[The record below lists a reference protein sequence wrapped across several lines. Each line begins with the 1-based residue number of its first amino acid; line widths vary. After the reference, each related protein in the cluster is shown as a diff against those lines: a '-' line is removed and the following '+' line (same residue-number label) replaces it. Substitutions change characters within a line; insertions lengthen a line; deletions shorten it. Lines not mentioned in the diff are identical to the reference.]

1 MDENQTIDQDRI
13 LKINIEEEMKSSY
26 IDYSMSVI
34 VARALPDVRD
44 GFKPVHRR
52 ILYGM
57 EGLGNTSDKPYK
69 KCARVVGEVLGKYHP
84 HGDSS
89 VYGALVRMGQNWN
102 MRYLLVDGQGNFGSV
117 DGDSPAAMRYTECR
131 LSKMGEHIM
140 DDIDKDTVDMV
151 NNFDD
156 TLKEPS
162 VMPTKVPNL
171 LVNGGNGI
179 AVGMATNIPTHNLN
193 EVIDGCCAYI
203 DNPDIDTEGLMQ
215 YIPAPDFPTGAY
227 IYGLQG
233 VKEAYETGRGRIVIR
248 AKAEIESDEKG
259 DKIVV
264 TEIPYGVNKQQLIE
278 YIAELVKEGKLDGIS
293 NVNDET
299 GRQGMRIVV
308 DVKKD
313 ANARVILNKL
323 FKMTALQSSFSV
335 NCIALVPSK
344 HDHSQLRPKLLTL
357 KECIGYFIE
366 HRHEVTIRRT
376 KFDLK
381 KAQERAHILEGLIIA
396 CDNIDEVVHIIR
408 NSKTPAEA
416 QANLEQRFELDS
428 LQSKAIV
435 DMRLSQLTGLRMDQL
450 HQEYNELMEQIEYLQ
465 KILDDPELCKKVM
478 KDELQEVKEKF
489 GDERRTRIIPDEHEF
504 NAEDFY
510 PNDPVV
516 ITVSHLGYIKRTPLA
531 NFREQSRGGVGSK
544 GAHTRDNDF
553 IEYIYPSTMHQTM
566 LFFTKKGRC
575 YWLKCY
581 DIPEG
586 DKTSKGRAIQ
596 NLLDIEPGDAVNAFL
611 RLRGHRLDDEEF
623 VNSHYVVF
631 ATKNGIVKK
640 TCLKQYS
647 NPRSK
652 GVIAINILEGD
663 EVVDVRLT
671 NGKNELIL
679 ADRNGRA
686 VRFDESNVRAMG
698 RNSTGVTGMRI
709 DNDDDAV
716 VGMIVVNNA
725 ETETVMVV
733 SENGYGKRSMVEDYR
748 KTNRGTRGVKTLNI
762 TEKTGRLVAI
772 KNVTDEND
780 LMIINKSGITLRLP
794 VQEIRVIGRTAQG
807 VHLINLTKK
816 NDSIASVCKVMS
828 SELEATV
835 EEQSRQQM
843 QQNEE
848 EIAKDMKAAPLTEVK
863 EQMTEDP
870 VDTTEDQ
877 SSEEEPSNN

>member
-13 LKINIEEEMKSSY
+13 MKINIEQEMKTSY

-57 EGLGNTSDKPYK
+57 LGLGNTSDKPYK

-89 VYGALVRMGQNWN
+89 VYGALVRMGQDWN
-102 MRYLLVDGQGNFGSV
+102 MRYKLVDGQGNFGSV

-131 LSKMGEHIM
+131 VSKMGEHIM

-156 TLKEPS
+156 TLREPA
-162 VMPTKVPNL
+162 VMPTKIPNL

-179 AVGMATNIPTHNLN
+179 AVGMATNMPTHNLG

-203 DNPDIDTEGLMQ
+203 DNPDITTEGLMQ

-233 VKEAYETGRGRIVIR
+233 VKDAYETGRGRVVMR
-248 AKAEIESDEKG
+248 AKAEIESSEKG

-278 YIAELVKEGKLDGIS
+278 YIAELVKEGKLEGIS

-308 DVKKD
+308 DVKRD
-313 ANARVILNKL
+313 ANAKVILNKL

-344 HDHSQLRPKLLTL
+344 QDHSQLRPKLLSL
-357 KECIGYFIE
+357 KECINYYIE

-376 KFDLK
+376 QFDLK
-381 KAQERAHILEGLIIA
+381 KAKERAHILEGLIIA

-408 NSKTPAEA
+408 GSQTPADA
-416 QANLEQRFELDS
+416 QRNLEKRFNLDE

-435 DMRLSQLTGLRMDQL
+435 DMRLSQLTNLRMDQL
-450 HQEYNELMEQIEYLQ
+450 HAEYDELMKQIDYLQ
-465 KILDDPELCKKVM
+465 SILDNPELCKKVM
-478 KDELQEVKEKF
+478 KDELQEVKERY
-489 GDERRTRIIPDEHEF
+489 GDNRRTQIIPDEHEF

-516 ITVSHLGYIKRTPLA
+516 ITVSHLGYIKRTPLSD
-531 NFREQSRGGVGSK
+531 FREQARGGVGSK
-544 GAHTRDNDF
+544 GAHTREKDF
-553 IEYIYPSTMHQTM
+553 TEFIYPATMHQTM

-575 YWLKCY
+575 YWLHCY

-586 DKTSKGRAIQ
+586 DKLSKGRAIQ
-596 NLLDIEPGDAVNAFL
+596 NLLNIEPDDAVNAFL
-611 RLRGHRLDDEEF
+611 RLHGRGLEDEDF
-623 VNSHYVVF
+623 VQSHFVVF
-631 ATKNGIVKK
+631 ATKNGTVKK
-640 TCLKQYS
+640 TSLKEYS
-647 NPRSK
+647 RPRAN
-652 GVIAINILEGD
+652 GVIAINIVDGD

-671 NGKNELIL
+671 NGQNELII

-686 VRFDESNVRAMG
+686 VRFDERTIRTMG
-698 RNSTGVTGMRI
+698 RSATGVRGMKV
-709 DNDDDAV
+709 DDGDDAV
-716 VGMIVVNNA
+716 VGMIVVNDA
-725 ETETVMVV
+725 ENETAMVV
-733 SENGYGKRSMVEDYR
+733 SENGYGKRSAIEDYR
-748 KTNRGTRGVKTLNI
+748 KTNRGGKGVKTMAI
-762 TEKTGRLVAI
+762 TEKTGRLVAL

-780 LMIINKSGITLRLP
+780 LMIINKSGIVIRLA
-794 VQEIRVIGRTAQG
+794 VSDVRVMGRATQG
-807 VHLINLTKK
+807 VRLINLAKK
-816 NDSIASVCKVMS
+816 GDVIASVCKVMS
-828 SELEATV
+828 SELEATA
-835 EEQSRQQM
+835 EEESRQQLDET
-843 QQNEE
+843 N
-848 EIAKDMKAAPLTEVK
+848 KKFNKLG
-863 EQMTEDP
+863 ED
-870 VDTTEDQ
+870 VQTTE
-877 SSEEEPSNN
+877 EAEPSDGENTETTE

>member
-13 LKINIEEEMKSSY
+13 LKITIEEEMKSSY

-57 EGLGNTSDKPYK
+57 LGIGNTSDKPYK

-89 VYGALVRMGQNWN
+89 VYGALVRMGQEWN
-102 MRYLLVDGQGNFGSV
+102 MRYKLVDGQGNFGSV

-131 LSKMGEHIM
+131 LSKMGEQIM
-140 DDIDKDTVDMV
+140 DDLEKDTVDMT

-156 TLKEPS
+156 SLLEPT
-162 VMPTKVPNL
+162 VMPTKIPNL

-179 AVGMATNIPTHNLN
+179 AVGMATNMPTHNLS
-193 EVIDGCCAYI
+193 EVIDGCCAFI
-203 DNPDIDTEGLMQ
+203 DNPEIDTEGLMQ

-233 VKEAYETGRGRIVIR
+233 VREAYETGRGRIVMR
-248 AKAEIESDEKG
+248 AKAEIESEETH

-278 YIAELVKEGKLDGIS
+278 YIAELVKEGKLEGIS

-308 DVKKD
+308 DVKRD
-313 ANARVILNKL
+313 ANANVILNKL

-335 NCIALVPSK
+335 NCIALVK
-344 HDHSQLRPKLLTL
+344 GRPKLLTL
-357 KECIGYFIE
+357 VECVKHFVD
-366 HRHEVTIRRT
+366 HRHDVTIRRT
-376 KFDLK
+376 QYDLK

-408 NSKTPAEA
+408 ASKTPSEA
-416 QANLEQRFELDS
+416 QTNLEKRFDIDE

-450 HQEYNELMEQIEYLQ
+450 HAEYEELERQIAYFQ
-465 KILDDPELCKKVM
+465 QILSDPELCKKVM
-478 KDELQEVKEKF
+478 KDELLEVKQKY
-489 GDERRTRIIPDEHEF
+489 GDERRTEIIPDEHEF

-516 ITVSHLGYIKRTPLA
+516 ITVSHLGYIKRTALSE
-531 NFREQSRGGVGSK
+531 FREQARGGVGAK
-544 GAHTRDNDF
+544 GAHTREKDF
-553 IEYIYPSTMHQTM
+553 TEYIYPATMHQIM

-575 YWLKCY
+575 YWLHCY
-581 DIPEG
+581 EIPEG

-596 NLLDIEPGDAVNAFL
+596 NLLNIDADDSVNAFL
-611 RLRGHRLDDEEF
+611 RLRGRGLEDQNF
-623 VNSHYVVF
+623 INTHYVVF
-631 ATKNGIVKK
+631 ATKNGTVKK
-640 TCLKQYS
+640 TPLEAYS
-647 NPRSK
+647 RPRAN
-652 GVIAINILEGD
+652 GVIAINIADGD

-671 NGKNELIL
+671 NGHNELIL
-679 ADRNGRA
+679 ANRNGRA
-686 VRFDESNVRAMG
+686 VRFDEETIRTMG
-698 RNSTGVTGMRI
+698 RTATGVRGMRL
-709 DNDDDAV
+709 DDGDDAV
-716 VGMIVVNNA
+716 VGMIVVNDS

-733 SENGYGKRSMVEDYR
+733 SEEGYGKRSSVEDYR
-748 KTNRGTRGVKTLNI
+748 KTNRGGKGVKTLNI
-762 TEKTGRLVAI
+762 TDKTGRLVAI
-772 KNVTDEND
+772 KNVTDQND
-780 LMIINKSGITLRLP
+780 LMIINKSGIVIRLA
-794 VQEIRVIGRTAQG
+794 VADCRVMGRATQG
-807 VHLINLTKK
+807 VRLINLAKK
-816 NDSIASVCKVMS
+816 NDVIASVCKVMS

-835 EEQSRQQM
+835 EEESRAQWAQKTDAM
-843 QQNEE
+843 RQDTSAPAQTDEIDNPADDIEENE
-848 EIAKDMKAAPLTEVK
+848 TETQ
-863 EQMTEDP
+863 E
-870 VDTTEDQ
+870 
-877 SSEEEPSNN
+877 